1 MSSESESNLSL
12 YESDEVIAKY
22 SAALSR
28 NRQMNVPESRF
39 VDRFRIAG
47 SRVLVVGCG
56 AGRLPANLSLLG
68 CTVVGIDRSEAM
80 VRAAKEIYPNDAFPR
95 CTFLKLDIP
104 APMAISQQVFDVVIF
119 PMNGIDYSLTGDER
133 IEILHFMSEHV
144 KRGGLVAL
152 VANNLRGFLLSPR
165 IASHQRSIAGFFRDR
180 EIFDN
185 NRNIGGGRIVRQ
197 TTSRFVAEVQA
208 STDLKFIDRI
218 ADARGLFDNVIERSK
233 LAADWYFPN
242 FLFVFEKP

>member
-1 MSSESESNLSL
+1 
-12 YESDEVIAKY
+12 
-22 SAALSR
+22 
-28 NRQMNVPESRF
+28 MNVPESRF
-39 VDRFRIAG
+39 VDRFQIAG

-56 AGRLPANLSLLG
+56 AGRLPANLSLFG

-95 CTFLKLDIP
+95 CSFIKLDIP
-104 APMAISQQVFDVVIF
+104 APLDLPQKVFDVVIF

-133 IEILHFMSEHV
+133 TEILHFMSAHV

-152 VANNLRGFLLSPR
+152 VANNVRGFLLSPR
-165 IASHQRSIAGFFRDR
+165 IASHQRSLAGIFRDW

-185 NRNIGGGRIVRQ
+185 SRNIGGGRIVRQ

-208 STDLKFIDRI
+208 SSDLRFVDRI
-218 ADARGLFDNVIERSK
+218 ADARSLFDKVIERSK
-233 LAADWYFPN
+233 LFAEWYFPN